1 MKILR
6 KEDYNYSILYI
17 ENENKC
23 SAYKRLADG
32 NWLYLKNGDWSS
44 VKNVDELEKAF
55 KEINMS
61 KLPIDDCRQPIEKEF
76 VPYDLTLRLKV
87 LGFEESCLAYY
98 ESQDKNLVINFNN
111 LPLTEEQKK
120 RPGLYTIDNRNGIL
134 PQWAVAAPTW
144 QSAFKWLENKYNIY
158 GIPKPILGSKNGY
171 DSFPILGWDFDSFMT
186 NLATENSYY
195 MGYPIGEWFTATL
208 ERFEEGGT
216 LSDYNIEPMT
226 KEDAQKACLGQLIT
240 IAEYK
245 NSRIQE

>member
-32 NWLYLKNGDWSS
+32 NWMRLNGGDWSS

-61 KLPIDDCRQPIEKEF
+61 KLPIDDCRQQIEKEF
-76 VPYDLTLRLKV
+76 VPYDLALRLKV

-98 ESQDKNLVINFNN
+98 ESQDKNLVINFNS

-120 RPGLYTIDNRNGIL
+120 RPGLYTIDNRNGVL

-144 QSAFKWLENKYNIY
+144 RAAFKWFKDKHKLKSWIQEH
-158 GIPKPILGSKNGY
+158 SKN
-171 DSFPILGWDFDSFMT
+171 T
-186 NLATENSYY
+186 NFIYEIRPHICAHYKEGETYVYKTSEKTE
-195 MGYPIGEWFTATL
+195 L
-208 ERFEEGGT
+208 
-216 LSDYNIEPMT
+216 
-226 KEDAQKACLGQLIT
+226 ACLKKLCEIV
-240 IAEYK
+240 ESK
-245 NSRIQE
+245 

>member
-23 SAYKRLADG
+23 LAYKRLANG
-32 NWLYLKNGDWSS
+32 NWMCSSGGDWSN
-44 VKNVDELEKAF
+44 VKNVDELEKVF

-61 KLPIDDCRQPIEKEF
+61 NLPIDDCRQPIEKEF
-76 VPYDLTLRLKV
+76 VPYDLALRLKV

-144 QSAFKWLENKYNIY
+144 QSAFDWFREKYNIFHNIDKLFADEFGY
-158 GIPKPILGSKNGY
+158 ILYENDKEPMNC
-171 DSFPILGWDFDSFMT
+171 FNFDSYKEAE
-186 NLATENSYY
+186 LDC
-195 MGYPIGEWFTATL
+195 L
-208 ERFEEGGT
+208 KK
-216 LSDYNIEPMT
+216 LIEMVES
-226 KEDAQKACLGQLIT
+226 K
-240 IAEYK
+240 
-245 NSRIQE
+245 